1 MNGPAG
7 PPAGPS
13 STIVTPQVGRY
24 GAGMVADA
32 EQDTSFQKGDLK
44 DLSQTMGAASTKAAS
59 RFSNILSK
67 FAPGSLTAR
76 IIIINFIGL
85 IILASGIFYLNQ
97 FRQGLIDAR
106 VEAMMSQAQ
115 IIAGALASSATVD
128 TSDSVVLNHERLL
141 EMHKQNAFPSAEEQF
156 GNFDF
161 PINPEQAGPVLRKL
175 VARTKIIARLFDQ
188 EGVLLADSNFLYAS
202 GAVLKFDLPPLNVE
216 KDSILVTW
224 WKAARDWF
232 SANDYPLQKEFES
245 DNGKEFPEVNAA
257 LNGAAVSVVRINN
270 KGEVIVSVAVPV
282 QRFRAV
288 QGALV
293 LSTRDGEIDET
304 LVNERW
310 HIIRMFVVAA
320 LVAVLLSLVL
330 ASTIAEPMRRLAR
343 SADQIRKGIN
353 KRVEIPD
360 FSTRRDEIGDL
371 SGALRDMTNALYN
384 RIDAIEGF
392 AADVSHELKNPLTSV
407 RSAVETLDYVKDDTQ
422 RSRLIEIVKDDVK
435 RLDRLISDI
444 SDASRLDAELARNDA
459 EPVDMRDLLETF
471 AQMANES
478 RDDNGSTV
486 HLKVEPVPAEMRQK
500 SQSGDGNKEGF
511 FIMGH
516 DSRLGQVVRNLLDNA
531 RSFSPPGSDVWINL
545 RQLPGQV
552 EFRIED
558 SGPGIP
564 EENLDRIFNR
574 FYTDRPE
581 AAFGENSGLGL
592 SISKQIVDAHRG
604 RIWAENWYTQS
615 SGSTESKVGGARFTV
630 RLPVRPRE
638 RRRGSSQS
646 TDKT

>member
-1 MNGPAG
+1 
-7 PPAGPS
+7 
-13 STIVTPQVGRY
+13 
-24 GAGMVADA
+24 MVADA
-32 EQDTSFQKGDLK
+32 EQETSFQKGDLK
-44 DLSQTMGAASTKAAS
+44 DLSASVGAAGTKAAS
-59 RFSNILSK
+59 GFSNILSK

-128 TSDSVVLNHERLL
+128 TADSVVLDHERLL
-141 EMHKQNAFPSAEEQF
+141 EMHKQNALPSAEEQF

-188 EGVLLADSNFLYAS
+188 EGVLLADSNFLQAS
-202 GAVLKFDLPPLNVE
+202 GAVLKFELPPLKVE
-216 KDSILVTW
+216 EKSIFTTW
-224 WKAARDWF
+224 WETARDWF
-232 SANDYPLQKEFES
+232 AANDYPLQKEFGSE
-245 DNGKEFPEVNAA
+245 NGKEFPEVNAA
-257 LNGAAVSVVRINN
+257 LNGAAVSVVRVNE
-270 KGEVIVSVAVPV
+270 KGEIIVSVAVPV

-304 LVNERW
+304 LANERW
-310 HIIRMFVVAA
+310 HIVRMFVVAA

-343 SADQIRKGIN
+343 SAEQIRKGIN

-371 SGALRDMTNALYN
+371 SGALREMTNALYN

-407 RSAVETLDYVKDDTQ
+407 RSAVETLDYAKDDAQ
-422 RSRLIEIVKDDVK
+422 RARLVEIVKDDVK

-444 SDASRLDAELARNDA
+444 SDASRLDAELARTDA
-459 EPVDMRDLLETF
+459 APVDVRDLLETF
-471 AQMANES
+471 AQLANENS
-478 RDDNGSTV
+478 DEVGAKV
-486 HLKVEPVPAEMRQK
+486 HLRIEPLPPQMRQK
-500 SQSGDGNKEGF
+500 SAGLAGGDSGF
-511 FIMGH
+511 FVMGH

-531 RSFSPPGSDVWINL
+531 RSFSPPGSDVWITL

-552 EFRIED
+552 EFRVED
-558 SGPGIP
+558 KGPGIP
-564 EENLDRIFNR
+564 EENLERIFSR

-592 SISKQIVDAHRG
+592 SISKQIVDAHKG
-604 RIWAENWYTQS
+604 RIWAENWYVADQ
-615 SGSTESKVGGARFTV
+615 GRGEAKVGGARFTV
-630 RLPVRPRE
+630 RLPVRIE
-638 RRRGSSQS
+638 DRRRGGAATEQA
-646 TDKT
+646 